1 MKGNPHKINQ
11 NLLKSMKSKRNSTN
25 IIEKQRNSNKN
36 QSKSLKIKG
45 ISMKING
52 NH

>member
-1 MKGNPHKINQ
+1 MKGNPYKIYQNQ
-11 NLLKSMKSKRNSTN
+11 LKSMKSKRNSTN
-25 IIEKQRNSNKN
+25 IIEKQMNSNKN

-45 ISMKING
+45 IPMKIGG